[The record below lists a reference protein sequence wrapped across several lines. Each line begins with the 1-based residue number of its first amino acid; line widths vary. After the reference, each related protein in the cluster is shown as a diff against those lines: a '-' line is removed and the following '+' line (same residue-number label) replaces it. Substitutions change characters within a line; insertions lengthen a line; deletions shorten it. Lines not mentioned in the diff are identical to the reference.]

1 MKFGFVTCVQLG
13 MSCMEAIYAVGG
25 KLDLAVTLLD
35 EQAVNKSGRV
45 YLDAFCNEHDIHLLK
60 SRNVNDPAVIEA
72 VRQAGIDWLFIIGW
86 SQIAR
91 EELLATPRLGIL
103 GMHPSL
109 LPVGRGRA
117 AVPWAILK
125 GLEQTGVTLFKLD
138 TGVDTGDILD
148 QIAIPL
154 HSRIDAQELY
164 AMVDEAHVALM
175 TKAYPRLVK
184 GEIVP
189 QVQDHARATY
199 WEKRT
204 PEDGRLDLTA
214 SVWDAERL
222 VRAVT
227 RPYPGAF
234 IEQGETALVIWRA
247 EVGAGKPADAPML
260 QFDDGTLRAIE
271 WEIRETGTGRVVQAS
286 SALT

>member
-25 KLDLAVTLLD
+25 KLDLAITLLD
-35 EQAVNKSGRV
+35 VQAVNKSGRV
-45 YLDAFCNEHDIHLLK
+45 YLDEFCGEHAIPLLK
-60 SRNVNDPAVIEA
+60 TRNVNDPAAIEA
-72 VRQAGIDWLFIIGW
+72 VRQAEIDWLFIIGW

-91 EELLATPRLGIL
+91 AELLATSRLGVL

-125 GLEQTGVTLFKLD
+125 ELDETGVTLFKLD

-148 QIAIPL
+148 QVAIPMHL
-154 HSRIDAQELY
+154 QIDAAELY
-164 AMVDEAHVALM
+164 AKVDAAHVALM
-175 TKAYPRLVK
+175 TRAYPRLVS
-184 GEIVP
+184 GQIVP
-189 QVQDHARATY
+189 TGQDHARATY
-199 WEKRT
+199 WDKRT
-204 PEDGRLDLTA
+204 TEDGRLDLTG

-234 IEQGETALVIWRA
+234 VEEGDRTLVIWRA
-247 EVGAGKPADAPML
+247 EAVEDAP
-260 QFDDGTLRAIE
+260 DDATTVDFPDGRLRALE
-271 WEIRETGTGRVVQAS
+271 WETRETATGRVLARSEQA
-286 SALT
+286 